1 MIDNYD
7 AGNVTN
13 KTRHNDTRNRSNE
26 KETEDNITGAHVV
39 DDENDASTVDE
50 QNANKESELE
60 APTSTDAMIMATVKN
75 DTIVDPKQLYISMLL
90 FNATTTVVPST
101 RGHSRDTIVEEETY
115 QTQTN
120 FTVDAAMLPNV
131 LVEYVTLQ
139 GITLF
144 SPDCS

>member
-1 MIDNYD
+1 
-7 AGNVTN
+7 
-13 KTRHNDTRNRSNE
+13 
-26 KETEDNITGAHVV
+26 
-39 DDENDASTVDE
+39 
-50 QNANKESELE
+50 
-60 APTSTDAMIMATVKN
+60 
-75 DTIVDPKQLYISMLL
+75 MLL

-131 LVEYVTLQ
+131 LVGYVTLQ

-144 SPDCS
+144 SPECSWTIYSPRQLELKAILTNC